1 MSEERNYGIA
11 ELAREFGITPRAI
24 RFYEDEGLLAPART
38 GRGGRTRVYSQR
50 DRTRLQL
57 VLRGKRLGLSLG
69 EVKGLLDMYETPAD
83 TVPQLTRFLELLAR
97 HREALQ
103 QQVADLRRL
112 IGDIDRQRDEAERV
126 LAGLR
131 SGKRSRADATAAPD
145 VARRSASAARQSA
158 LPHGGQAAAITDG
171 VPS

>member
-1 MSEERNYGIA
+1 MTEDSRLGIA

-24 RFYEDEGLLAPART
+24 RFYEDQGLLAPART
-38 GRGGRTRVYSQR
+38 GRGGRTRVYSLR

-83 TVPQLTRFLELLAR
+83 SVPQLTRFLELLAG
-97 HREALQ
+97 HRESLQ

-112 IGDIDRQRDEAERV
+112 IGDIDRQRAEAERV
-126 LAGLR
+126 LAALQSAKPGR
-131 SGKRSRADATAAPD
+131 PERNAAPGR
-145 VARRSASAARQSA
+145 ARSSASAGRSPAP
-158 LPHGGQAAAITDG
+158 PHGGQAAAITDG